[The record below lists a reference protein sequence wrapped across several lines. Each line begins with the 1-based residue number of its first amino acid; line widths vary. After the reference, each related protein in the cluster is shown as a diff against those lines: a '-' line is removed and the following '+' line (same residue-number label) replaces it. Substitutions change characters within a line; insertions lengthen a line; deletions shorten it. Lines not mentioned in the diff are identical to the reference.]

1 MTRIGMLQRFVVASL
16 FYFSGERKKGFM
28 TESAVAKAIPAPSA
42 IDKKTPVASRK
53 KKEVPVPTE

>member
-1 MTRIGMLQRFVVASL
+1 
-16 FYFSGERKKGFM
+16 M

-42 IDKKTPVASRK
+42 VDKRTPTASRK